1 MTDESRALQSIF
13 FGKQACEKNHYGK
26 PERMPQNMAVLG
38 AGLMGAGIATV
49 SCFSFLYSH
58 FQSLLFVIKFSWI
71 SISNK
76 NEFTL
81 ISLI

>member
-49 SCFSFLYSH
+49 SFFDC
-58 FQSLLFVIKFSWI
+58 
-71 SISNK
+71 
-76 NEFTL
+76 
-81 ISLI
+81 

>member
-49 SCFSFLYSH
+49 SRFLCFNLSSFQFRFQFIHFIGSFLLKY
-58 FQSLLFVIKFSWI
+58 
-71 SISNK
+71 
-76 NEFTL
+76 
-81 ISLI
+81 

>member
-49 SCFSFLYSH
+49 SRFLCFNKLSSFQFRLP
-58 FQSLLFVIKFSWI
+58 FAQFLGSLPLKY
-71 SISNK
+71 
-76 NEFTL
+76 
-81 ISLI
+81 

>member
-13 FGKQACEKNHYGK
+13 FGKQACEKNHFGK

-49 SCFSFLYSH
+49 SSFFVLGCFVFID
-58 FQSLLFVIKFSWI
+58 VSWI
-71 SISNK
+71 LTIK
-76 NEFTL
+76 EM
-81 ISLI
+81 